1 VTASIYVCQP
11 DQNAAQ
17 LAGIFDR
24 RCKLPRIGSPQRT
37 RDEAHRS
44 SVSNFSIRPM
54 RLVLTDAFAE
64 PATHCGIVSF
74 AEHPRNQP
82 FFLGLQ
88 SLLELLLYKIGIPR
102 VSHRVYKIDAVSQQ
116 QLD

>member
-1 VTASIYVCQP
+1 MGSSFSNTAHARRTTFTVTASHCQS
-11 DQNAAQ
+11 
-17 LAGIFDR
+17 
-24 RCKLPRIGSPQRT
+24 RIG
-37 RDEAHRS
+37 RS
-44 SVSNFSIRPM
+44 FRIVSIQPL

-64 PATHCGIVSF
+64 PATHSGIVSF

-102 VSHRVYKIDAVSQQ
+102 VSHRVYEIDAVSQQ

>member
-1 VTASIYVCQP
+1 M
-11 DQNAAQ
+11 
-17 LAGIFDR
+17 L
-24 RCKLPRIGSPQRT
+24 
-37 RDEAHRS
+37 
-44 SVSNFSIRPM
+44 
-54 RLVLTDAFAE
+54 FAE
-64 PATHCGIVSF
+64 PATHSGILSF

-116 QLD
+116 QLDQTVVHGVHAVGTANLNESRDLGKPLVPDTRLDSRVYSHQFRG